1 MTRILAVC
9 TDDFG
14 LTLGISQAISELAH
28 AGRITIV
35 SCMPQAPAWRA
46 SLPLLADL
54 PVGVQRGLHFNL
66 TEGAP
71 LSAELRRV
79 WPQFLPLP
87 RLILAAHLRQLP
99 LAALAAEWAAQWQAF
114 SDATGAAPQ
123 FVDGHQHVH
132 HLPGVRSVVLD
143 AITALP
149 EVPAVRNTGH
159 LTGPGFGLKR
169 RLIEGTGGWALQ
181 RALVQ
186 RGIRHNPSL
195 TGAYDFVEPDYGGQM
210 RGWLAQ
216 LPASGGLLFCH
227 PGHLQAE
234 ASVVDP
240 IAPARVREL
249 AYLGSNAFH
258 RDLQAADVVLG
269 SAW

>member
-1 MTRILAVC
+1 MTRTLAVC

-14 LTLGISQAISELAH
+14 LTLGISQAIAELAH
-28 AGRITIV
+28 AGRITTV

-46 SLPLLADL
+46 ALPLLADL

-114 SDATGAAPQ
+114 ADATGAAPQ

-132 HLPGVRSVVLD
+132 HLPGVRGVVLE
-143 AITALP
+143 AIAGLP
-149 EVPAVRNTGH
+149 SVPAVRNTGH
-159 LTGPGFGLKR
+159 LTGPGFGVKR
-169 RLIEGTGGWALQ
+169 WLIEGTGGWALQ
-181 RALVQ
+181 RALRQ

-195 TGAYDFVEPDYGGQM
+195 TGAYDFMASDYGGQM
-210 RGWLAQ
+210 RGWLAA
-216 LPASGGLLFCH
+216 LPAAGGLLFCH
-227 PGHLQAE
+227 PGYRE
-234 ASVVDP
+234 AVPTVADP

-249 AYLGSNAFH
+249 AYLGSDVFLH
-258 RDLQAADVVLG
+258 DLQAAEVVLG
-269 SAW
+269 SVW

>member
-46 SLPLLADL
+46 SLPLLAGL
-54 PVGVQRGLHFNL
+54 PAGVQRGLHFNL

-99 LAALAAEWAAQWQAF
+99 LAALAAEWSAQWQAF
-114 SDATGAAPQ
+114 ADGTGVAPQ

-132 HLPGVRSVVLD
+132 HLPGVRSVVLQ
-143 AITALP
+143 ALAGLP

-169 RLIEGTGGWALQ
+169 WLIEGTGGRALQ
-181 RALVQ
+181 RTLVQ

-195 TGAYDFVEPDYGGQM
+195 TGAYDFMDPDYGGQM
-210 RGWLAQ
+210 RGWLAA
-216 LPASGGLLFCH
+216 LPAVGGLLFCH
-227 PGHLQAE
+227 PGHPQAV
-234 ASVVDP
+234 ATVADP
-240 IAPARVREL
+240 IAPARVRER
-249 AYLGSNAFH
+249 AYLGSAAFH
-258 RDLQAADVVLG
+258 HDLQAADVVLG
-269 SAW
+269 SVW

>member
-1 MTRILAVC
+1 MARTLAVC
-9 TDDFG
+9 SDDFG

-28 AGRITIV
+28 AGRITMV

-46 SLPLLADL
+46 SLPLLAQL
-54 PVGVQRGLHFNL
+54 PAGVQRGLHFNL

-71 LSAELRRV
+71 LSTELRRV

-114 SDATGAAPQ
+114 ANATGAAPD

-132 HLPGVRSVVLD
+132 HLPGVRGVLLE
-143 AITALP
+143 AIAALP
-149 EVPAVRNTGH
+149 SVPAVRNTGH
-159 LTGPGFGLKR
+159 LTGPGFGVKR
-169 RLIEGTGGWALQ
+169 WLIEGTGGWALQ

-195 TGAYDFVEPDYGGQM
+195 TGAYDFIDPDYGRQM
-210 RGWLAQ
+210 RGWLAA
-216 LPASGGLLFCH
+216 LPATGGLLFCH
-227 PGHLQAE
+227 PGYREDAPTV
-234 ASVVDP
+234 ADP

-249 AYLGSNAFH
+249 AYLGSEAFLH
-258 RDLQAADVVLG
+258 DLQAADVVLG
-269 SAW
+269 SVW

>member
-1 MTRILAVC
+1 MSRTLAVC

-14 LTLGISQAISELAH
+14 LTQGISQAISELAH
-28 AGRITIV
+28 AGRITAV

-54 PVGVQRGLHFNL
+54 PAVVQRGLHFNL

-71 LSAELRRV
+71 LSAELRGV

-114 SDATGAAPQ
+114 TDATGVAPQ

-132 HLPGVRSVVLD
+132 HLPGVRGVVLK
-143 AITALP
+143 AIATLP
-149 EVPAVRNTGH
+149 SVPAVRNTGR
-159 LTGPGFGLKR
+159 LIGPGFGVKR
-169 RLIEGTGGWALQ
+169 WLIAGTGGWALQ
-181 RALVQ
+181 RSLVQ

-195 TGAYDFVEPDYGGQM
+195 TGAYDFIDPDYGGQM
-210 RGWLAQ
+210 RGWLAA
-216 LPASGGLLFCH
+216 LPAAGGLLFCH
-227 PGHLQAE
+227 PGYLE
-234 ASVVDP
+234 GVPTVTDP

-249 AYLGSNAFH
+249 AYLRSDAFLH
-258 RDLQAADVVLG
+258 DLQAANVELG
-269 SAW
+269 PVW

>member
-1 MTRILAVC
+1 MTRTLAVC

-14 LTLGISQAISELAH
+14 LTVRISQAISELAH
-28 AGRITIV
+28 AGRVTIV

-54 PVGVQRGLHFNL
+54 PAVVQRGLHFNL

-71 LSAELRRV
+71 LSAELRRI

-99 LAALAAEWAAQWQAF
+99 LAALAAEWAAQWKAF
-114 SDATGAAPQ
+114 TDATGAVPQ

-132 HLPGVRSVVLD
+132 HLPGVRGVVLE
-143 AITALP
+143 AIAALP
-149 EVPAVRNTGH
+149 SLPAVRNTGN
-159 LTGPGFGLKR
+159 LTGPGFGVKR
-169 RLIEGTGGWALQ
+169 WLIEGTGGRALQ
-181 RALVQ
+181 RVLVQ

-195 TGAYDFVEPDYGGQM
+195 TGAYDFIDPDYGAQM
-210 RGWLAQ
+210 RGWLAA
-216 LPASGGLLFCH
+216 LPAAGGLLFCH
-227 PGHLQAE
+227 PGYKEDLSTVA
-234 ASVVDP
+234 DP

-249 AYLGSNAFH
+249 AYLASDAFVH
-258 RDLQAADVVLG
+258 DLQAADVVLG
-269 SAW
+269 SVW

>member
-1 MTRILAVC
+1 MTRTLAVC

-14 LTLGISQAISELAH
+14 LTLGISQAIGELAH
-28 AGRITIV
+28 AGRITAV

-54 PVGVQRGLHFNL
+54 PAQVQRGLHFNL
-66 TEGAP
+66 TEGTP
-71 LSAELRRV
+71 LSAELRRI

-87 RLILAAHLRQLP
+87 RLILAAHLHQLP

-114 SDATGAAPQ
+114 ADASGAAPQ

-132 HLPGVRSVVLD
+132 HLPGVRDVVLQ
-143 AITALP
+143 AIGALP
-149 EVPAVRNTGH
+149 TVPAVRNTGH

-169 RLIEGTGGWALQ
+169 WLIEGTGGRALQ

-195 TGAYDFVEPDYGGQM
+195 TGAYDFIDPDYGGQM
-210 RGWLAQ
+210 RGWLAA
-216 LPASGGLLFCH
+216 LPAAGGLLFCH
-227 PGHLQAE
+227 PGYREQVPTVA
-234 ASVVDP
+234 DP
-240 IAPARVREL
+240 IAEARVRER
-249 AYLGSNAFH
+249 AYLASDIFLQ
-258 RDLQAADVVLG
+258 DLQATNVVLG
-269 SAW
+269 SVW